1 MAGSSGT
8 SLLPATDNPDELLP
22 VYVYYPEDSD
32 RFRRFRDVTLAM
44 RFRRG
49 EGMAGRVFASGQ
61 PEWATHL
68 RRDLSEG
75 RAVAAEELGIRTAVA
90 FPILVGEKVAGVIE
104 FFSDQVIPPEE
115 TISDAMLGVGLQLG
129 RVLER
134 ANFQEHLLAI
144 PEELQRAIAQ
154 DLHDD
159 VGQEMIG
166 LGLKAKT
173 LAEML
178 APAKTPAAKLAADM
192 AATVD
197 RTRTKVRGL
206 SHRLLPIELE
216 HGLLAVAIEQ
226 LVAAVNTG
234 SGIACT
240 FDCVHP
246 DAVLD
251 SRAATHLYRIAQE
264 GVSNALRHSRR
275 GTSTSL
281 WNRKFVRPP

>member
-1 MAGSSGT
+1 MGT
-8 SLLPATDNPDELLP
+8 YNGWNFGHALLPAADNPNELVP
-22 VYVYYPEDSD
+22 VCVYYPEASD

-49 EGMAGRVFASGQ
+49 KGMAGRVFASGR
-61 PEWATHL
+61 PEWATNL
-68 RRDLSEG
+68 RRDLSKC

-90 FPILVGEKVAGVIE
+90 FPILVGEKVAGVVE
-104 FFSDQVIPPEE
+104 FFSGQVIPPDER
-115 TISDAMLGVGLQLG
+115 TSNAMLGVGIQLG

-144 PEELQRAIAQ
+144 PEEIQRAIAQ

-159 VGQEMIG
+159 LGQEMTG

-178 APAKTPAAKLAADM
+178 APTKTPAAQLAADM

-206 SHRLLPIELE
+206 SRRLLPSNLSRVCW
-216 HGLLAVAIEQ
+216 LSPLSSLSLRSTQA
-226 LVAAVNTG
+226 LVSHARST
-234 SGIACT
+234 
-240 FDCVHP
+240 
-246 DAVLD
+246 
-251 SRAATHLYRIAQE
+251 
-264 GVSNALRHSRR
+264 ALTPIRLR
-275 GTSTSL
+275 
-281 WNRKFVRPP
+281 